1 MKQPE
6 IIAVTLSNGD
16 VALFVNGDA
25 VIQLDAGDSGND
37 PAETGEYLAKA
48 LGVDLQQ
55 VSMETPSDDDWS
67 WNDVYELLPP
77 SNAGND
83 VQHSTVPVAY
93 WDSQIYGDAMGDP
106 SNGKPFLME
115 VTDGRESSG
124 QLYVDVASED
134 GNPDDILSATF
145 EINRLPG
152 SKDDV
157 QCLHLHFDG
166 DNLAASFF
174 KQGDKYIIR
183 PETDVSIRGTVLP
196 NGERA
201 WIME

>member
-1 MKQPE
+1 MKQHE
-6 IIAVTLSNGD
+6 IIAVSLANGD

-25 VIQLDAGDSGND
+25 VIQLDADESGKD
-37 PAETGEYLAKA
+37 PAEIGQYLAKA

-55 VSMETPSDDDWS
+55 VSMETPNDDDWS
-67 WNDVYELLPP
+67 WSDVYELLP
-77 SNAGND
+77 SLNAITD
-83 VQHSTVPVAY
+83 EAKSVVPVAY
-93 WDSQIYGDAMGDP
+93 WDSQVYSDAMGDP
-106 SNGKPFLME
+106 ANGKPFLME

-124 QLYVDVASED
+124 QLFVDVASED
-134 GNPDDILSATF
+134 GDLDNVLAATF

-152 SKDDV
+152 SRDDV

-166 DNLAASFF
+166 DNMAASFF

-183 PETDVSIRGTVLP
+183 PETDVTIRDTVLP
-196 NGERA
+196 NGERG

>member
-6 IIAVTLSNGD
+6 IIAVTLANGD

-25 VIQLDAGDSGND
+25 VIQLDAGDSGTN

-48 LGVDLQQ
+48 LGVEMQQ
-55 VSMETPSDDDWS
+55 VSMEVPSDEDWS

-77 SNAGND
+77 PNAVTD
-83 VQHSTVPVAY
+83 EAKSVVPVAY
-93 WDSQIYGDAMGDP
+93 WDSQVYSDAMGDP
-106 SNGKPFLME
+106 ANGKPYLME
-115 VTDGRESSG
+115 ITDHRESSG
-124 QLYVDVASED
+124 QLYVDVASEE
-134 GNPDDILSATF
+134 GELDDILSATF

-152 SKDDV
+152 SKDDT

-183 PETDVSIRGTVLP
+183 PETDVIIRGTVLP
-196 NGERA
+196 NGERG
-201 WIME
+201 WVLE